1 MFVGDAIQTQAVVIG
16 AGPGGYVC
24 AIRLAQL
31 GVKTLLVE
39 KGPLGGV
46 CLNVGCIPSKA
57 LISASKLVTQI
68 SEADQM
74 GITTGEVSIDLEKMI
89 SWKAGIVDKLTSGV
103 GQLVKANGG
112 SILHGLATFTGPNTL
127 SVRAE
132 DGESTEVTFES
143 AVIATGSV
151 PATIPGFE
159 FDGELVVG
167 STEALEFTKTPE
179 KIVVIGG
186 GYIGMEMGGVWQRLG
201 SQVTVVEFAERL
213 LPGFAKDLTRP
224 VGKKFKRLG
233 GTVMTRTAAK
243 SWAPREGGGAVVTVE
258 NLKKKEMIELEADV
272 ILVTVGRR
280 PHTDKLDLE
289 KAGVTRDDKGFVPVD
304 GAQRTNVAH
313 IYAIGDV
320 AGEPM
325 LAHKGSKEGEVAA
338 EVIAGLPSAY
348 DVTGVP
354 AVVFTDP
361 EIASVGLSEN
371 DAKAEGRAVR
381 VGRFSFAANG
391 RALSL
396 NETDGFVRLVID
408 AETEVVLGGE
418 VVGPEASNIIAEI
431 GLAVE
436 MGALASDVHLTIH
449 AHPTL
454 METVMEAAAGALGHA
469 IHAVNK

>member
-1 MFVGDAIQTQAVVIG
+1 VSESIQTQAVVIG
-16 AGPGGYVC
+16 AGPGGYVA
-24 AIRLAQL
+24 AIRLSQL

-39 KGPLGGV
+39 KGNLGGV

-68 SEADQM
+68 GEADQM
-74 GITTGEVSIDLEKMI
+74 GITAREVTVDLEKLI
-89 SWKAGIVDKLTSGV
+89 GWKAGIVDKLTSGV

-112 SILHGLATFTGPNTL
+112 EILHGLASFTGPNTL
-127 SVRAE
+127 SVAGE
-132 DGESTEVTFES
+132 DGQTTEVTFES
-143 AVIATGSV
+143 AIIATGSV
-151 PATIPGFE
+151 PSTIPGFE
-159 FDGELVVG
+159 FDGELVVS
-167 STEALEFTKTPE
+167 STEALDFTQKPE
-179 KIVVIGG
+179 KLVVIGG

-201 SQVTVVEFAERL
+201 SEVTVVEFADRL

-224 VGKKFKRLG
+224 VSKRFKSHGGK
-233 GTVMTRTAAK
+233 VMTRSAAR
-243 SWAPREGGGAVVTVE
+243 SWVPREGGGAVVTVE
-258 NLKKKEMIELEADV
+258 NLAKNETIELEADV

-280 PHTDKLDLE
+280 PNTDRLDLE
-289 KAGVTRDDKGFVPVD
+289 KAGVASNDKGFIPVD
-304 GAQRTNVAH
+304 GCQRTNVPH
-313 IYAIGDV
+313 IYAVGDV

-338 EVIAGLPSAY
+338 EVIAGLPSAF

-361 EIASVGLSEN
+361 EIATVGLSESQ
-371 DAKAEGRAVR
+371 AKAAGRDVR

-396 NETDGFVRLVID
+396 NESEGFVRLVVD
-408 AETEVVLGGE
+408 GQTEVVLGGE

-454 METVMEAAAGALGHA
+454 MEAVMEAAAGAMGHA

>member
-1 MFVGDAIQTQAVVIG
+1 VGEPIQTQAVVIG
-16 AGPGGYVC
+16 AGPGGYVA

-39 KGPLGGV
+39 KGSLGGV

-68 SEADQM
+68 GEAGQM
-74 GITTGEVSIDLEKMI
+74 GITAGEVSVDLEKLI
-89 SWKAGIVDKLTSGV
+89 GWKAGIVDQLTSGV

-112 SILHGLATFTGPNTL
+112 EILHGLASFTGPNTL
-127 SVRAE
+127 SVA
-132 DGESTEVTFES
+132 GEGGETTEVAFDS
-143 AVIATGSV
+143 AIIATGSV
-151 PATIPGFE
+151 PSTIPGFE
-159 FDGELVVG
+159 FDGELVVS
-167 STEALEFTKTPE
+167 STEALDFTEKPE

-201 SQVTVVEFAERL
+201 SEVTVVEFAERL

-224 VGKKFKRLG
+224 VSKRFKGHGGK
-233 GTVMTRTAAK
+233 VMTRSAAR

-258 NLKKKEMIELEADV
+258 NLKKNETIELEADV

-280 PHTDKLDLE
+280 PNTDKLDIE
-289 KAGVTRDDKGFVPVD
+289 KAGVERTDAGFIPVD
-304 GAQRTNVAH
+304 CCQRTNVPH
-313 IYAIGDV
+313 IFAVGDV

-338 EVIAGLPSAY
+338 EVIAGLPAAY

-354 AVVFTDP
+354 SVVFTDP
-361 EIASVGLSEN
+361 EIATVGLSEAE
-371 DAKAEGRAVR
+371 AKGAGRDVR

-396 NETDGFVRLVID
+396 NETEGFVRLIVD
-408 AETEVVLGGE
+408 ARSEVVLGGE

-454 METVMEAAAGALGHA
+454 METVMEAAAGAMGHA
-469 IHAVNK
+469 IHALNK